1 MELKKNPRADLR
13 RYAGLFFEAGLVVVL
28 SAVLA
33 SFNYTNHELNRM
45 VFSGID
51 NIDFEDVLIPVTH
64 PKEIAPPPAPPK
76 VAEVITIIESE
87 SELEETLDIDDV
99 EATQETAI
107 TIIERPDEAEEP
119 EPEIF
124 FSAEVNPS
132 FPGGMAALYKLI
144 GERLNYPE
152 AARSNGITG
161 KVHLKFV
168 INKKGEVENV
178 QITRGVD
185 PLLDREAIRVIEGL
199 PRWNPGTQRGKPV
212 NVWFSMPINFQL
224 N

>member
-13 RYAGLFFEAGLVVVL
+13 RYAGLFFEAGLVVAL

-107 TIIERPDEAEEP
+107 TIIDRPDEVEDTEEDIFITC
-119 EPEIF
+119 EIP
-124 FSAEVNPS
+124 PS
-132 FPGGMAALYKLI
+132 FPGGTAELYKFI
-144 GERLNYPE
+144 GNNVVYPE
-152 AARSNGITG
+152 AAKSNGVTG
-161 KVHLKFV
+161 KVIVRFV
-168 INKKGEVENV
+168 VNQKGAIENAYV
-178 QITRGVD
+178 LRGID
-185 PLLDREAIRVIEGL
+185 PLLDREAIRVVQSI
-199 PRWNPGTQRGKPV
+199 PKWNPGTQRGKPV
-212 NVWFSMPINFQL
+212 KVWFTVPINFQL

>member
-13 RYAGLFFEAGLVVVL
+13 RYAGLFFEAGLVVAL

-107 TIIERPDEAEEP
+107 TIIERPDEEEEA

>member
-13 RYAGLFFEAGLVVVL
+13 RYAGLFFEVGLVVAL

-33 SFNYTNHELNRM
+33 SFNYTKHELNRM

-87 SELEETLDIDDV
+87 SDLEEDFEIEDV
-99 EATQETAI
+99 EATQETAVASI
-107 TIIERPDEAEEP
+107 DRPDEVEDTEED
-119 EPEIF
+119 IF
-124 FSAEVNPS
+124 ITCEFPPS
-132 FPGGMAALYKLI
+132 FPGGVEALYKFI
-144 GERLNYPE
+144 SDNVKYPS
-152 AARSNGITG
+152 AAKDNNVTG
-161 KVHLKFV
+161 KVVVRFV
-168 INKKGEVENV
+168 VNQKGNIENAYV
-178 QITRGVD
+178 FRSID
-185 PLLDREAIRVIEGL
+185 PLLDREAIRVVESL
-199 PRWNPGTQRGKPV
+199 PKWNPGTQRGKPV
-212 NVWFSMPINFQL
+212 KVWFTLPINFQL

>member
-13 RYAGLFFEAGLVVVL
+13 RYAGLFFEAGLVVAL

-107 TIIERPDEAEEP
+107 TIIERPDEAEEA

>member
-13 RYAGLFFEAGLVVVL
+13 QYAGLFFEAGLVVAL

-87 SELEETLDIDDV
+87 SDLEEDLVIDDV
-99 EATQETAI
+99 EATQETAVVSI
-107 TIIERPDEAEEP
+107 DRSDEVEDTEE
-119 EPEIF
+119 EIF
-124 FSAEVNPS
+124 MTAEVQPS
-132 FPGGMAALYKLI
+132 FPGGVAALYKFI
-144 GERLNYPE
+144 SDNVKYPS
-152 AARSNGITG
+152 AAKDNNVTG
-161 KVHLKFV
+161 KVVVRFV
-168 INKKGEVENV
+168 VNQKGNIENAYV
-178 QITRGVD
+178 FRSID
-185 PLLDREAIRVIEGL
+185 PLLDREAIRVVESL
-199 PRWNPGTQRGKPV
+199 PKWNPGTQRGKAV
-212 NVWFSMPINFQL
+212 KVWFTLPINFQL

>member
-13 RYAGLFFEAGLVVVL
+13 RYAGLFFEAGLVVAL

-107 TIIERPDEAEEP
+107 TIIERPDEAEEA

-161 KVHLKFV
+161 KVHLRFV

>member
-13 RYAGLFFEAGLVVVL
+13 RYAGLFFEAGLVVAL

-107 TIIERPDEAEEP
+107 TIIERPDEAEEA

-168 INKKGEVENV
+168 INKRGEVENV

>member
-13 RYAGLFFEAGLVVVL
+13 RYAGLFFEVGLVVAL

-33 SFNYTNHELNRM
+33 SFNYTKHELNRM

-87 SELEETLDIDDV
+87 SDLEEDLVIDDV

-107 TIIERPDEAEEP
+107 TIIDRPDEVEDTEE
-119 EPEIF
+119 EIF
-124 FSAEVNPS
+124 MTAEVQPS
-132 FPGGMAALYKLI
+132 FPGGVAALCKFI
-144 GERLNYPE
+144 SDNVKYPS
-152 AARSNGITG
+152 AAKDNNVTG
-161 KVHLKFV
+161 KVVVRFV
-168 INKKGEVENV
+168 VNQKGNIENAYV
-178 QITRGVD
+178 FRSID
-185 PLLDREAIRVIEGL
+185 PLLDREAIRVVESL
-199 PRWNPGTQRGKPV
+199 PKWNPGTQRGKPV
-212 NVWFSMPINFQL
+212 KVWFTLPINFQL

>member
-13 RYAGLFFEAGLVVVL
+13 RYAGLFFEAGLVVAL

-107 TIIERPDEAEEP
+107 TIIERPDEEEEA

-199 PRWNPGTQRGKPV
+199 PRWNPGTQRGQPV

>member
-1 MELKKNPRADLR
+1 
-13 RYAGLFFEAGLVVVL
+13 
-28 SAVLA
+28 
-33 SFNYTNHELNRM
+33 M

-51 NIDFEDVLIPVTH
+51 NIDFEDALIPVTH

-107 TIIERPDEAEEP
+107 TIIERPDEAEEA